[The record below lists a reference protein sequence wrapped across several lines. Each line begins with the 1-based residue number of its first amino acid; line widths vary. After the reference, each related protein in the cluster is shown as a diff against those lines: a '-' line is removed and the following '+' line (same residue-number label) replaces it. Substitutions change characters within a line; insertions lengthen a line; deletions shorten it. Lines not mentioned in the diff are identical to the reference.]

1 MPIIKNY
8 IQQDDGT
15 ITAVIEGV
23 TLENK
28 DFLLLDNGLEVEC
41 EVSITDPYK
50 ITDKQRRK
58 IFALMNDIE
67 AHTGQPQDYM
77 RNVFQ
82 EYVRVLYAYENRIS
96 LADCSRKVAGQI
108 IDVAIEWIFENDIPL
123 RFKTS
128 DLIKNDRTFLYMATI
143 NRKCVICGKR
153 AELAHYQAV
162 GRGRNRRK
170 IEHFGNKVLALCREH
185 HTEQHQ
191 IGMDTFNSKYHL
203 TDSWVEVNDTLN
215 KMLKGEKAD
224 GNF

>member
-41 EVSITDPYK
+41 DVSITDPYK

-143 NRKCVICGKR
+143 NRKCVICGKH

-170 IEHFGNKVLALCREH
+170 IEHFGNKVLALCHSH
-185 HTEQHQ
+185 HQEQHT

-203 TDSWVEVNDTLN
+203 INSWVDVDEKLN
-215 KMLKGEKAD
+215 RMLKGLKAD
-224 GNF
+224 G

>member
-108 IDVAIEWIFENDIPL
+108 IDIAIEWIFENDIPL

-143 NRKCVICGKR
+143 NRKCVICGKH

-162 GRGRNRRK
+162 GRGRNRRN
-170 IEHFGNKVLALCREH
+170 IEHFGNKVLALCHSH
-185 HTEQHQ
+185 HQEQHT
-191 IGMDTFNSKYHL
+191 IGMDSFNSKYHL
-203 TDSWVEVNDTLN
+203 TDSWVDVDDKLN
-215 KMLKGEKAD
+215 RMLKGLKIK
-224 GNF
+224 

>member
-1 MPIIKNY
+1 
-8 IQQDDGT
+8 
-15 ITAVIEGV
+15 
-23 TLENK
+23 
-28 DFLLLDNGLEVEC
+28 LEVEC

-143 NRKCVICGKR
+143 NRKCVICGKH

-170 IEHFGNKVLALCREH
+170 IEHFGNKVLALCSNH
-185 HTEQHQ
+185 HREQHTV
-191 IGMDTFNSKYHL
+191 GMDSFNNKYHL
-203 TDSWVEVNDTLN
+203 TDSWVDVDERLN
-215 KMLKGEKAD
+215 RMLKGLKVD
-224 GNF
+224 G

>member
-67 AHTGQPQDYM
+67 AYTGQPQDYM

-96 LADCSRKVAGQI
+96 LADCSREVAGQI
-108 IDVAIEWIFENDIPL
+108 IDIAIEWIFENDIPL

-143 NRKCVICGKR
+143 NRKCVICGKH

-162 GRGRNRRK
+162 GRGRNRNK
-170 IEHFGNKVLALCREH
+170 IDHYGNKVLALCRFH
-185 HTEQHQ
+185 HNQQHNM
-191 IGMDTFNSKYHL
+191 GMDSFNKLHHL
-203 TDSWVEVNDTLN
+203 ENSWVLVDHRLN
-215 KMLKGEKAD
+215 EMLKGR
-224 GNF
+224 G

>member
-1 MPIIKNY
+1 MPKIQNY

-41 EVSITDPYK
+41 EVSISDPYT

-143 NRKCVICGKR
+143 NRKCVICGKH

-162 GRGRNRRK
+162 GRGRNRRN
-170 IEHFGNKVLALCREH
+170 IEHFGNKVLALCHSH
-185 HTEQHQ
+185 HQEQHT
-191 IGMDTFNSKYHL
+191 IGMNSFNNKYHL
-203 TDSWVEVNDTLN
+203 TDNWVDVDDKLN
-215 KMLKGEKAD
+215 RMLKGLKAD
-224 GNF
+224 

>member
-143 NRKCVICGKR
+143 NRKCVICGKH

-170 IEHFGNKVLALCREH
+170 IEHFGNKVLALCHSH
-185 HTEQHQ
+185 HQEQHTV
-191 IGMDTFNSKYHL
+191 GMDSFNNKYHL
-203 TDSWVEVNDTLN
+203 TDSWVDVDERLN
-215 KMLKGEKAD
+215 RMLKGLKVD
-224 GNF
+224 G

>member
-15 ITAVIEGV
+15 VTAVIEGV

-108 IDVAIEWIFENDIPL
+108 IDIAIEWIFENDIPL

-143 NRKCVICGKR
+143 NRKCVICGKH

-170 IEHFGNKVLALCREH
+170 IDHHENKVLGLCHFH
-185 HTEQHQ
+185 HKEQHD
-191 IGMDTFNSKYHL
+191 IGIDSFNKKYHL
-203 TDSWVEVNDTLN
+203 TDSWVDVDERLN
-215 KMLKGEKAD
+215 KMLKGLKTE
-224 GNF
+224 

>member
-143 NRKCVICGKR
+143 NRKCVICGKH

-170 IEHFGNKVLALCREH
+170 IEHFGNKVLALCSNH
-185 HTEQHQ
+185 HREQHTV
-191 IGMDTFNSKYHL
+191 GMDSFNNKYHL
-203 TDSWVEVNDTLN
+203 TDSWMDVDERLN
-215 KMLKGEKAD
+215 RMLKGLKVD
-224 GNF
+224 G

>member
-1 MPIIKNY
+1 MALIKSY
-8 IQQDDGT
+8 IQQVDGK

-77 RNVFQ
+77 RNVCQ
-82 EYVRVLYAYENRIS
+82 EYVRVLHAYENRIS

-123 RFKTS
+123 KFKTS

-143 NRKCVICGKR
+143 NRKCVICGKH
-153 AELAHYQAV
+153 ADLAHYETV
-162 GRGRNRRK
+162 GRGMNRK
-170 IEHFGNKVLALCREH
+170 TMDHHGKHVLALCRRH
-185 HTEQHQ
+185 HNQQHA
-191 IGMDTFNSKYHL
+191 IGVKSFDDLYHL
-203 TDSWVEVNDTLN
+203 HNSWISVDDKLN
-215 KMLKGEKAD
+215 SMLRGEKQ
-224 GNF
+224 

>member
-1 MPIIKNY
+1 MPKIQNY

-41 EVSITDPYK
+41 EVSISDPYK

-108 IDVAIEWIFENDIPL
+108 IDIAIEWIFENDIPL

-143 NRKCVICGKR
+143 NRKCVICGKH

>member
-1 MPIIKNY
+1 MALIKSY

-108 IDVAIEWIFENDIPL
+108 IDIAIEWIFENDIPL

-143 NRKCVICGKR
+143 NRKCVICGKH

-162 GRGRNRRK
+162 GRGRNRRN

-185 HTEQHQ
+185 HQTQHDM
-191 IGMDTFNSKYHL
+191 GMDSFNAKYHL
-203 TDSWVEVNDTLN
+203 TDSWVDVDDKLN
-215 KMLKGEKAD
+215 KMLKGVKVD
-224 GNF
+224 G

>member
-143 NRKCVICGKR
+143 NRKCVICGKH

-162 GRGRNRRK
+162 GRGRNRRN
-170 IEHFGNKVLALCREH
+170 IEHYNNKVLGLCHFH
-185 HTEQHQ
+185 HKQQHDM
-191 IGMDTFNSKYHL
+191 GMDSFNKKYHL
-203 TDSWVEVNDTLN
+203 TDSWVDVDEKLN
-215 KMLKGEKAD
+215 KMLKGLKVNEQ
-224 GNF
+224 

>member
-28 DFLLLDNGLEVEC
+28 DYLLLDNGLEVEC

-108 IDVAIEWIFENDIPL
+108 IDIAIEWIFENDIPL
-123 RFKTS
+123 KFKTS

-143 NRKCVICGKR
+143 NRKCVICGKH

-162 GRGRNRRK
+162 GRGRNRRN
-170 IEHFGNKVLALCREH
+170 IEHFGNKVLALCHSH
-185 HTEQHQ
+185 HQEQHT
-191 IGMDTFNSKYHL
+191 IGMDSFNSKYHL
-203 TDSWVEVNDTLN
+203 IDSWVDVDEKLN
-215 KMLKGEKAD
+215 RMLKGLKVND
-224 GNF
+224 R

>member
-123 RFKTS
+123 KFKTS

-143 NRKCVICGKR
+143 NRKCVICGKH

-162 GRGRNRRK
+162 GGGRNRHK
-170 IEHFGNKVLALCREH
+170 IEHFGNKALALCREH

>member
-23 TLENK
+23 TLESK

-82 EYVRVLYAYENRIS
+82 EYIRVLYTYENRIS

-108 IDVAIEWIFENDIPL
+108 IDIAIEWIFENDIPL
-123 RFKTS
+123 KFKTS

-143 NRKCVICGKR
+143 NRKCVICGKH

-162 GRGRNRRK
+162 GRGHNRRN
-170 IEHFGNKVLALCREH
+170 IEHFGNKVLALCHSH
-185 HTEQHQ
+185 HQEQHT
-191 IGMDTFNSKYHL
+191 IGIDRFNSKYHL
-203 TDSWVEVNDTLN
+203 TDSWVDVDDKLN
-215 KMLKGEKAD
+215 KMLKGLKAD
-224 GNF
+224 G

>member
-1 MPIIKNY
+1 MPKIQNY

-15 ITAVIEGV
+15 ITAVVEGV

-143 NRKCVICGKR
+143 NRKCVICGKH

-170 IEHFGNKVLALCREH
+170 IEHTDNKVLALCREH
-185 HTEQHQ
+185 HQTQHDM
-191 IGMDTFNSKYHL
+191 GMDSFNAKYHL
-203 TDSWVEVNDTLN
+203 QDSWVPVDRRLN
-215 KMLKGEKAD
+215 RMLKGLKVD
-224 GNF
+224 G

>member
-108 IDVAIEWIFENDIPL
+108 IDIAIEWIFENDIPL

-143 NRKCVICGKR
+143 NRKCVICGKH

-162 GRGRNRRK
+162 GRGRNRRN
-170 IEHFGNKVLALCREH
+170 IEHFGNKVLALCANH
-185 HTEQHQ
+185 HREQHA
-191 IGMDTFNSKYHL
+191 IGMDSFNSKYHL
-203 TDSWVEVNDTLN
+203 TDSWVDVDEKLN
-215 KMLKGEKAD
+215 RMLKGLKVND
-224 GNF
+224 R

>member
-1 MPIIKNY
+1 MAVIKNY

-41 EVSITDPYK
+41 DVIVNDPYK

-58 IFALMNDIE
+58 VFALVNDIE
-67 AHTGQPQDYM
+67 FHSGQPRDWLREMFQDYVTFL
-77 RNVFQ
+77 NG
-82 EYVRVLYAYENRIS
+82 YAKRIS
-96 LADCSRKVAGQI
+96 LSDCSRKQAGEL
-108 IDVAIEWIFENDIPL
+108 IDVIIEWIFENDIPL
-123 RFKTS
+123 KFKTS

-143 NRKCVICGKR
+143 NRKCVICGKY

-170 IEHFGNKVLALCREH
+170 IEHFGNKVLALCHSH
-185 HTEQHQ
+185 HQEQHQ
-191 IGMDTFNSKYHL
+191 LGMDTFNNKYHL
-203 TDSWVEVNDTLN
+203 TDSWVEVDEKLN
-215 KMLKGEKAD
+215 EMLRGGKHGHI
-224 GNF
+224 

>member
-41 EVSITDPYK
+41 DVTVNDPYK

-77 RNVFQ
+77 RNIFQ

-123 RFKTS
+123 KFKTS
-128 DLIKNDRTFLYMATI
+128 DLIKNDRTFLYMATV
-143 NRKCVICGKR
+143 NRKCVICGKH
-153 AELAHYQAV
+153 AELAHYQTV
-162 GRGRNRRK
+162 GRGRNRRN
-170 IEHFGNKVLALCREH
+170 IEHFGNKVLALCHSH
-185 HTEQHQ
+185 HQEQHT
-191 IGMDTFNSKYHL
+191 IGMDSFNSKYHL
-203 TDSWVEVNDTLN
+203 TDSWVDVDEKLN
-215 KMLKGEKAD
+215 RMLKGLKVND
-224 GNF
+224 R

>member
-1 MPIIKNY
+1 MPKIQNY

-15 ITAVIEGV
+15 ITAVVEGV

-128 DLIKNDRTFLYMATI
+128 DLIKSDRTFLYMATI
-143 NRKCVICGKR
+143 NRKCVICGKH

-162 GRGRNRRK
+162 GRGRNRRN
-170 IEHFGNKVLALCREH
+170 IEHFGNKVLALCHSH
-185 HTEQHQ
+185 HQEQHT

-203 TDSWVEVNDTLN
+203 INSWVDVDEKLN
-215 KMLKGEKAD
+215 RMLKGLKVND
-224 GNF
+224 R

>member
-108 IDVAIEWIFENDIPL
+108 IDIAIEWIFENDIPL

-143 NRKCVICGKR
+143 NRKCVICGKH